1 MMTIHNRSPIT
12 VALITTAGAFY
23 INPSEHLKAPLRIR
37 YNSPKSLHRTTV
49 YIQSS
54 MTSTVHL
61 RLPHNNIY
69 IVHFKT
75 T

>member
-12 VALITTAGAFY
+12 VAWKTAAEAFY
-23 INPSEHLKAPLRIR
+23 INLPGQLNAPIRIR

>member
-1 MMTIHNRSPIT
+1 MTTIDNRSPIT
-12 VALITTAGAFY
+12 VAWKTAAEVFY
-23 INPSEHLKAPLRIR
+23 INLTGQLNAPIRIR
-37 YNSPKSLHRTTV
+37 YNSPNSLHRTTV
-49 YIQSS
+49 YIQNS

>member
-37 YNSPKSLHRTTV
+37 YNNPKSLHRTTV
-49 YIQSS
+49 NIQASI
-54 MTSTVHL
+54 TTNTH
-61 RLPHNNIY
+61 RTLPQKDIH
-69 IVHFKT
+69 IVYFKT